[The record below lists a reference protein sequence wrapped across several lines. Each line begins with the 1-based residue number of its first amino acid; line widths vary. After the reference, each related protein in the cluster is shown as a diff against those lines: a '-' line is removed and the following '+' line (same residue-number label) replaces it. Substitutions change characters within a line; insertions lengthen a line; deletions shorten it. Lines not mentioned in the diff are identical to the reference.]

1 MFKKLKEKLAH
12 KGEAEVDTTDKNVS
26 KGSVKESEKLA
37 EKPIEKKTKKAIAEK
52 ETVRAIAEKTLEITG
67 EIAPEPEKVRR
78 IRKARDTSVSESKT
92 ADTIAALAAA
102 NAKKN
107 TPMGKL
113 MEGMKNPPAED
124 DIVEG
129 PVINIEKAA
138 VYIDLAPFGT
148 GIIYGREF
156 IAARDIIKK
165 INVGD
170 TVAAKVADTNNKDGY
185 IELSLKEA
193 RQAMIWSEAEAA
205 ITAHTTLEL
214 PVIEAN
220 KGGLIITWQGIN
232 GFLPA
237 SQLKAEH
244 YPRIADGDKD
254 KILEELRKM
263 IGTKI
268 AVTIITALPKEGKL
282 IFSEKG
288 QTATNGSTE
297 VKDKEQIVGKY
308 KIGDA
313 FEGVVT
319 GIVDFGVFVKIEDG
333 LEGLVHKSEIDW
345 SLVEDPRLLFKVGQK
360 VKVKIIDIKENKI
373 SLSIKALKEN
383 PWTEAAKKYKKGL
396 VVDGVIIKFN
406 KHGALASIEEGIA
419 GLVHVSEFGSEEK
432 LRKALE
438 LGKTYT
444 FKITLFDAKEQKM
457 ALGFVN
463 KEVKK

>member
-12 KGEAEVDTTDKNVS
+12 KSEAEADTTNKEA
-26 KGSVKESEKLA
+26 VKESEKSA
-37 EKPIEKKTKKAIAEK
+37 EKPVEKKTKKAIAEK
-52 ETVRAIAEKTLEITG
+52 ERTAETADETS
-67 EIAPEPEKVRR
+67 PEPEKVRR
-78 IRKARDTSVSESKT
+78 IRKARDTSVAESKT

-170 TVAAKVADTNNKDGY
+170 TVAAKVVDTNNKDGY

-214 PVIEAN
+214 PIIEAN

-288 QTATNGSTE
+288 PVTANSAE
-297 VKDKEQIVGKY
+297 IKDKEQIVGKY

-383 PWTEAAKKYKKGL
+383 PWTEAVKKYKKGL

-463 KEVKK
+463 KEIKK